1 MSIEGMQENSQFRA
15 GYVAILG
22 RPNVGKS
29 TLMNALVGARV
40 SIATHKPQTTRNRI
54 VGIVTEKEV
63 GQIAFVDTPGIHDA
77 QGTLN
82 RRMVRAAWEAAGQTH
97 AALLVVDVASLV
109 QRPEEPLWGIDREIY
124 AGLREAEVPTVLA
137 INKIDTLKQREE
149 LLPALQSLA
158 DNYEFDA
165 VIPLSAR
172 KSRNLD
178 PLRDEL
184 FKLVPESPMLYEEDV
199 VTDRPEFFTAAE
211 LIREQ
216 VFKQTQQEVPYGIT
230 VTVDSISE
238 DIKSDRLFIEAVI
251 HVERDIYKGI
261 IIGRGGQKLG
271 EIGKASRHSLQKF
284 FGRPIHLKLFVRVQ
298 HKWTER
304 ERDLHQFGLSEEDI

>member
-1 MSIEGMQENSQFRA
+1 MSIDSMQEDSQFRA
-15 GYVAILG
+15 GYIAILG

-63 GQIAFVDTPGIHDA
+63 GQIAFVDTPGIHEA

-109 QRPEEPLWGIDREIY
+109 QRPEEPLWGTDREIY
-124 AGLREAEVPTVLA
+124 AGLKESGVPIVLA
-137 INKIDTLKQREE
+137 INKIDNLKRREE

-158 DNYEFDA
+158 DNYDFEA
-165 VIPLSAR
+165 VVPLSAR
-172 KSRNLD
+172 KKRNLD
-178 PLRDEL
+178 PLLNEL
-184 FKLVPESPMLYEEDV
+184 FRLLPESPILYDEDLI
-199 VTDRPEFFTAAE
+199 TDRPEFFTAAE

-216 VFKQTQQEVPYGIT
+216 VFKQIQQEVPYGVT

-238 DIKSDRLFIEAVI
+238 DVKSDRLFIEAVI

-261 IIGRGGQKLG
+261 IIGKGGQRLG
-271 EIGKASRHSLQKF
+271 EIGKASRHTLQQF

-304 ERDLHQFGLSEEDI
+304 EHDLHQFGLSEEDI